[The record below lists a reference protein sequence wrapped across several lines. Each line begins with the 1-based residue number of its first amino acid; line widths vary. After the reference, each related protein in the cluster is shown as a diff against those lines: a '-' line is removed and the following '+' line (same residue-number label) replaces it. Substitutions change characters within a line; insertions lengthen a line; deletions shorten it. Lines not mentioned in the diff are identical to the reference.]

1 MSAIRL
7 PHLTEHFNKSDR
19 NPARVHGSSH
29 ASNGRRS
36 WLAGTIIY
44 A

>member
-1 MSAIRL
+1 MAAIHL
-7 PHLTEHFNKSDR
+7 PHLTEHFNKYDH
-19 NPARVHGSSH
+19 NPARVHGSSS

-36 WLAGTIIY
+36 WPARTMIY